1 MSRFLGPAL
10 LLSCCVALLG
20 PSNAHAELLGY
31 WSANSPNEDFLLV
44 NDQGN
49 TDLDGEIFG
58 EAAYTE
64 DQGGVT
70 GAAGDY
76 ALQFG
81 GTIEDYAA
89 LPHSE
94 DVTFEEITLT
104 AWMKG
109 IPTGD
114 WSGIFYSRGATA
126 LGLGYG
132 GGSGNLT
139 YTWND
144 NVAETWNF
152 GAGQPQLNIPPDEW
166 TFVALTVEPD
176 NATLYVGPQGGTL
189 ESATNE
195 IPHIPQLAITEWR
208 LAQDNCC
215 GNMRNFEGSMD
226 DAAIWNHRLTA
237 GQLAELHSGAK
248 LPNDP
253 SFAERLGGLRQVQVA
268 GGDLG
273 IESFG
278 GTLSDVIK
286 GDPVQTEGLAQY
298 WFEGNLRT
306 NVEFF
311 LDNGETGTEENPLVT
326 SGPFAS
332 DTTWWAGSQDE
343 NVISDYPIPKY
354 PAGLAGTKFDGSSN
368 ANDYGVRLTGEI
380 FIASDGEVLYRDGID
395 DFTLLAIDQDGN
407 GELDDFDSLSSAD
420 VGLGQIG
427 DVLVL
432 DDDWANLDGSNQE
445 AQYHGIA
452 EFENV
457 PADGEWR
464 KIEIWMSEG
473 GGGDGAILYGGS
485 LDDENI
491 FDDTIGDAL
500 SQEERDAFVIRND
513 QLRSTVSVVESA
525 NSAAELATN
534 VEYVLQ
540 VNADGSDQFSV
551 DDSDGVFTTTL
562 NVAGA
567 NILVEAGEGIAD
579 GAEFTIF
586 DADNLAGLDTLNLT
600 AEGFDLSRIG
610 EGIIVFGAPVAA
622 GIPGDIDGNGTV
634 EFADFLTLSNT
645 FGQTVE
651 AGTGADLDG
660 DGEIAFGDFLILSN
674 NFGQTAAA
682 SAVPEPSGLVLL
694 GIAGLIAAR
703 LRRRRM

>member
-1 MSRFLGPAL
+1 MSRFLGTVFL
-10 LLSCCVALLG
+10 LTCYVVLMR
-20 PSNAHAELLGY
+20 PSDASAELLGY

-49 TDLDGEIFG
+49 TDLDGELFG

-81 GTIEDYAA
+81 GVVEDYAA

-109 IPTGD
+109 IHTGD
-114 WSGIFYSRGATA
+114 WSGIFYSRGGTA

-144 NVAETWNF
+144 NVADTWNF
-152 GAGQPQLNIPPDEW
+152 GAGHPQLNIPADEW
-166 TFVALTVEPD
+166 TFVALTIEPD

-195 IPHIPQLAITEWR
+195 IPHIPQLPVTEWR

-215 GNMRNFEGSMD
+215 GNGRNFEGFMD

-248 LPNDP
+248 LPNDA
-253 SFAERLGGLRQVQVA
+253 SFAERLGGLRQVQV
-268 GGDLG
+268 GGG
-273 IESFG
+273 NVGVESFSG
-278 GTLSDVIK
+278 SLSDIVLSE
-286 GDPVQTEGLAQY
+286 PEQTEGLAQY
-298 WFEGNLRT
+298 WFEGNLRG

-311 LDNGETGTEENPLVT
+311 LDNGETGTEANPLVT

-343 NVISDYPIPKY
+343 NVITDYPLPKY
-354 PAGLAGTKFDGSSN
+354 PAGLAGTKFDGSNN
-368 ANDYGVRLTGEI
+368 ADAYAVRLTGEI
-380 FIASDGEVLYRDGID
+380 FVEANGEVLYRDGID

-407 GELDDFDSLSSAD
+407 GELDDLDILSSAD
-420 VGLGQIG
+420 VGLGPIG

-432 DDDWANLDGSNQE
+432 DDDWATLDGGSQE

-452 EFENV
+452 DFENV
-457 PADGEWR
+457 PAEGEWR

-473 GGGDGAILYGGS
+473 GGGDGGILYGGS

-491 FDDTIGDAL
+491 FDDTNGDPL
-500 SQEERDAFVIRND
+500 SPEERDAFVIRND
-513 QLRSTVSVVESA
+513 QLRSVVSVVESA
-525 NSAAELATN
+525 NAAAELADN
-534 VEYVLQ
+534 VEYVVQ

-551 DDSDGVFTTTL
+551 DDSDGLFTTTL
-562 NVAGA
+562 DVSDA
-567 NILVEAGEGIAD
+567 NILVQAGEGIAE

-586 DADNLAGLDTLNLT
+586 DADNLVGLDTLNIA
-600 AEGFDLSRIG
+600 AEGFDLSRIS
-610 EGIIVFGAPVAA
+610 EGVIIFGAPVAG

-634 EFADFLTLSNT
+634 EFADFLVLSNS
-645 FGQTVE
+645 FGQAVE
-651 AGTGADLDG
+651 PGTGADLDG
-660 DGEIAFGDFLILSN
+660 NGEVAFADFLILSG
-674 NFGQTAAA
+674 NFGQTAAT
-682 SAVPEPSGLVLL
+682 SAVPEPSGLTLFGIAVLL
-694 GIAGLIAAR
+694 AMPLR
-703 LRRRRM
+703 HRRR